1 MISIPVKNLTFKT
14 WLLIFGIWTLAAI
27 SLTTQLYLNY
37 KSTNPDISW
46 LIMLLKQLPA
56 WYLCALLT
64 PIVMYFY
71 DRYPLDTVFWKKNLS
86 SQILLAFVVLF
97 FFSHLR
103 LWATSIFLN
112 RDISQLSFNMYINAY
127 LSQMAWDFAIYS
139 LITVAIF
146 ADKSNSKQKQNA
158 LYAAEIELRNKELI
172 NQLNLAELETLKLQV
187 SPHFLFNTLNTV
199 SSLIRAQ
206 ENNKAIQ
213 MITRLG
219 DFLRTTLYGNH
230 NIFISLAE
238 ELKFVDLYLDIESIR
253 FSDRLK
259 IKKNIAT
266 ESLNIY
272 VPHFILQ
279 PIFENAIKHG
289 LTKISEAHIISIATA
304 LEHDK
309 LILKIYNEGSLL
321 PQNWKLKNSTGIG
334 LKNVTSR
341 LQKIYGDRS
350 SFSIYNHSDKKGVEV
365 LMTIPLHSHE

>member
-1 MISIPVKNLTFKT
+1 MISIPVKSLTFKT
-14 WLLIFGIWTLAAI
+14 WLLILAIWTLVAI

-37 KSTNPDISW
+37 KATNPDVSW
-46 LIMLLKQLPA
+46 LKMLLKQLPA
-56 WYLCALLT
+56 WYLCAALT

-71 DRYPLDTVFWKKNLS
+71 DSYPLDTDSWKKNLS
-86 SQILLAFVVLF
+86 LQILLAFVVLL

-112 RDISQLSFNMYINAY
+112 RDVSKFSLNAYINAY

-158 LYAAEIELRNKELI
+158 LYAAEVELRNKELT

-187 SPHFLFNTLNTV
+187 SPHFLFNALNTV

-213 MITRLG
+213 MVTQLG
-219 DFLRTTLYGNH
+219 DFLRTTLYSNH
-230 NIFISLAE
+230 NTFVSLAD
-238 ELKFVDLYLDIESIR
+238 ELKFIDLYLDIESIR
-253 FSDRLK
+253 FSDRLQ
-259 IKKNIAT
+259 IKKTIAV
-266 ESLNIY
+266 ESMKVN

-279 PIFENAIKHG
+279 PVFENAIKHG
-289 LTKISEAHIISIATA
+289 LARVSNAHIISIATII
-304 LEHDK
+304 EDDK
-309 LILKIYNEGSLL
+309 LILKIHNEGSLL
-321 PQNWKLKNSTGIG
+321 PPNWRLENNTGIG

-350 SFSIYNHSDKKGVEV
+350 SFSIYNHVDKKGVEV
-365 LMTIPLHSHE
+365 LITIPIV